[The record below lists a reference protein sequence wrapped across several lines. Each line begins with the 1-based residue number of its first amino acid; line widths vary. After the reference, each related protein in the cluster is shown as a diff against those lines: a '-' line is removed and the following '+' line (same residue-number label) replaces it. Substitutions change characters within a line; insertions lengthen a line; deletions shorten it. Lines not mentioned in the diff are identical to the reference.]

1 LRATVPDETP
11 RGEELLG
18 LRLLQS
24 GLSRREVCVALL
36 VAQGRSN
43 DEIAG
48 ILYITANTVRSHMKS
63 INRKTGASSRSE
75 LREQLEQL
83 QRQ

>member
-1 LRATVPDETP
+1 
-11 RGEELLG
+11 
-18 LRLLQS
+18 
-24 GLSRREVCVALL
+24 VCVALL

-48 ILYITANTVRSHMKS
+48 ICASAQYGPAHMKN
-63 INRKTGASSRSE
+63 INRKTESSCRAE

-83 QRQ
+83 QRR